1 MFGSLWKHARIL
13 SMHMPARI
21 HTWSRWK
28 IVSGNEFI
36 MNDSICMVKKISSNL
51 QRMLTNVPHK
61 MCAPVQMQSA
71 QMFAEAI
78 VAHINAVR
86 RTTWMIL
93 RIESKMFKWYENQK
107 NNYLLKKIYSSRCK
121 RISLTCEQGDME
133 CYRRPASITY
143 HFITLVSNM
152 SLPPTGRVLFTYK
165 GPSWYE
171 NIDFDMKILHAQAPA
186 NIRRVSDKYFR

>member
-1 MFGSLWKHARIL
+1 MK
-13 SMHMPARI
+13 
-21 HTWSRWK
+21 
-28 IVSGNEFI
+28 
-36 MNDSICMVKKISSNL
+36 KKIS
-51 QRMLTNVPHK
+51 K
-61 MCAPVQMQSA
+61 
-71 QMFAEAI
+71 
-78 VAHINAVR
+78 
-86 RTTWMIL
+86 
-93 RIESKMFKWYENQK
+93 NQ
-107 NNYLLKKIYSSRCK
+107 YLHTQIYSSRCK

-186 NIRRVSDKYFR
+186 NIRRVSDKYFRYFNLLILFETIDLIFGFQMHISVWTNSKTKHASVWWRVWRGHKILNWKWAWQSLEMDNRVELMWRKYSYLCRNSNIRAV